1 MGKLCLEVLGNF
13 DADRLLETLTKF
25 SKTLICHTKV
35 TFMINEDIIM
45 INSYCLKFWKKKVL
59 ERILSNLGPFEVVKC

>member
-1 MGKLCLEVLGNF
+1 MAKLCLEILSNF

-25 SKTLICHTKV
+25 SRTLICHTKV
-35 TFMINEDIIM
+35 TFMLNEDIIM
-45 INSYCLKFWKKKVL
+45 IKSYCLKFWKRRVL